1 MTDSHAPHGKNGSSA
16 PASHLRPVPTLDV
29 RAQLEGARLLVLGG
43 TGFLGKIFWVM
54 MLARFPSVGRIYL
67 LVRKSKTKTSEE
79 RFWSEI
85 ATSECLDPLRTLH
98 GDGFE
103 AFLKEKIV
111 ADRRRRR
118 SRRTAASTPRS

>member
-1 MTDSHAPHGKNGSSA
+1 MIDSHAHGTNGASA
-16 PASHLRPVPTLDV
+16 PATPIPSLDV
-29 RAQLEGARLLVLGG
+29 RVQLEGARLLVLGG

-54 MLARFPSVGRIYL
+54 MLARYPSVGRIYL

-103 AFLKEKIV
+103 AFVKSKI
-111 ADRRRRR
+111 
-118 SRRTAASTPRS
+118 TPIDGDVGLS